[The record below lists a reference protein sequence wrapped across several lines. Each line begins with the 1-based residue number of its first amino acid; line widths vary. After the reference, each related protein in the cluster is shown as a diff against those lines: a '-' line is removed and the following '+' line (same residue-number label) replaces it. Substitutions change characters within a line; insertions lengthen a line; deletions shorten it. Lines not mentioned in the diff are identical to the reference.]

1 MGPAADIILATGA
14 LTLANEVVFAPAAG
28 GSLSVNWRV
37 IPATGIAAV
46 LIDGLSRLSP
56 PLATGL
62 AVTALI
68 TTLFV
73 PVGNA
78 GSPVANLSK
87 AMGYQLCQ

>member
-14 LTLANEVVFAPAAG
+14 LTLANEFVFSPAAG
-28 GSLSVNWRV
+28 GKPSVNWRV

-46 LIDGLSRLSP
+46 LTEGLSRLSP
-56 PLATGL
+56 PLAMGL

-73 PVGNA
+73 PLGNA
-78 GSPVANLSK
+78 GSPASNLAK
-87 AMGYQLCQ
+87 AMGYA